1 MKNKKLLFIGV
12 LTAFLMLAVP
22 FTILSF
28 DADNVDAD
36 DTESVNLQDLVNGTE
51 AGGTLTLDRDYTLS
65 NKLLISK
72 DVSIDGRGYTLT
84 YTGTDRAIDS
94 PSDNGAVNLTIK
106 NLTISFTN
114 SYCER
119 GINFNNS
126 GSLTLDNVEV
136 LGGTVVTYA
145 LNLPSSSDN
154 AILTITDS
162 SFTGRIAL
170 NIWGSN
176 STITATDSDFTSC
189 DETTHENYAAISL
202 NNNGTD
208 SANGTSLTINGGAII
223 SYDENIKPWVAIR
236 NSTIDSDVSISS
248 STEVI
253 GSLRNPVAVQLYQ
266 GYDSFYSFFSLQDF
280 VKEVKKGNPIK
291 TGDVYLIKDIILTNG
306 LMIDELSKGIEIN
319 GNGHTLTVPEGAAI
333 TVGSGQTL
341 KFSDITLNNEGM
353 IISEGNVSVLDPGSD
368 NVTVTGNGVFTGT
381 DIVLPDVTP
390 TESSDM
396 GDKTEF
402 SGTDSIVIA
411 GDGVAQS
418 SEVTFNFSDG
428 EDKITITF
436 PKGSVFENVSSV
448 SAIEWN
454 TGIEGYGEVY
464 DVKFYGIDAGNG
476 DILITLPRTS
486 LDGIVSVKNID
497 ENGDVLERMEIVDI
511 TADYITFS
519 TTHNSLYAVSYTQL
533 SSGNSGYYPDDG
545 IDSNITYIAEIVLIV
560 LALAGLAAV
569 IRRN

>member
-22 FTILSF
+22 FAVVSVNAESA
-28 DADNVDAD
+28 DADVV
-36 DTESVNLQDLVNGTE
+36 ESTGLQQLVNNTE

-65 NKLLISK
+65 SKLLISK
-72 DVSIDGRGYTLT
+72 DVSIDGNGYTLT
-84 YTGTDRAIDS
+84 YAGSDRAIDS
-94 PSDNGAVNLTIK
+94 PSNNGAVNLTIK
-106 NLTISFTN
+106 NLTISFTK

-119 GINFNNS
+119 GISFNNS

-136 LGGTVVTYA
+136 LGGTAVTYA
-145 LNLPSSSDN
+145 LNLPTNSDN
-154 AILTITDS
+154 ATVTITNS
-162 SFTGRIAL
+162 SFIGNIAL

-176 STITATDSDFTSC
+176 STIAATDSDFTSC
-189 DETTHENYAAISL
+189 DEATHENYAAISL

-223 SYDENIKPWVAIR
+223 SYDENNNPWVAIR

-280 VKEVKKGNPIK
+280 VNWVKENSGR
-291 TGDVYLIKDIILTNG
+291 TGDVNLIRDVVLDDGLDIDGLTP
-306 LMIDELSKGIEIN
+306 DIEIN

-333 TVGSGQTL
+333 TVGSEQTL
-341 KFSDITLNNEGM
+341 EFSDITLNNEGM
-353 IISEGNVSVLDPGSD
+353 IISEGTVSVLESGSD

-381 DIVLPDVTP
+381 DIELPGVAV

-436 PKGSVFENVSSV
+436 PKGSVFDNVSSV
-448 SAIEWN
+448 SAIKWN
-454 TGIEGYGEVY
+454 TGIEEYGEVY
-464 DVKFYGIDAGNG
+464 DVRFYGIDAGNG

-545 IDSNITYIAEIVLIV
+545 IDSNIIYIAEIVLIV
-560 LALAGLAAV
+560 LALAGLVAV